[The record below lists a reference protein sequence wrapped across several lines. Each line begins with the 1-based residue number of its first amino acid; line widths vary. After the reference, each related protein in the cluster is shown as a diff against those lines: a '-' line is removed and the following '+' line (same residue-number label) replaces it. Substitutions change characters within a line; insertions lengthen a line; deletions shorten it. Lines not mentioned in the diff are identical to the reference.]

1 MYYFNNL
8 IFQMKFNPKSYF
20 HNVLRLNTVVM
31 KNTLREKGKPFSRS
45 TWNMSPVE
53 VNAYYSPTANK
64 IGKLFTKLSKTL
76 LLKSVY
82 FNFLLIGHRC
92 ARHCHFIYVSIATS
106 CRLVKQL
113 VTRVSLLPATLERE
127 KGTRERG

>member
-1 MYYFNNL
+1 
-8 IFQMKFNPKSYF
+8 MKFNPKSYF

-64 IGKLFTKLSKTL
+64 IGKFFTKLSKTL

-82 FNFLLIGHRC
+82 FNFLLIGHHC
-92 ARHCHFIYVSIATS
+92 ARIVILSMF
-106 CRLVKQL
+106 
-113 VTRVSLLPATLERE
+113 P
-127 KGTRERG
+127 